1 MNTIRFGRLINRRHQ
16 FRLALC
22 GHKAVEAGA
31 ACLILMVQGHV
42 TDLTLLHF
50 AIAMKTGLLAV
61 SPALV
66 VSFSRYAR
74 HFVNRWT
81 SSAFFGVCTFFA
93 DAVSHSSHYPGDYT
107 EALLT
112 AVGAFA
118 FSIAIA
124 YTPIG
129 DRIDRLAEAFL
140 DGHAPAPEETS
151 IAKTV

>member
-1 MNTIRFGRLINRRHQ
+1 MNTIPSRQLVRKRHQ

-50 AIAMKTGLLAV
+50 AIATKTGLLAV

-81 SSAFFGVCTFFA
+81 SSAFFGACTFVA
-93 DAVSHSSHYPGDYT
+93 DALSHPSHYPGDYT

-112 AVGAFA
+112 AAGAFA

-140 DGHAPAPEETS
+140 DGHDRAPEGAT
-151 IAKTV
+151 IGRTF